1 MRDFV
6 FHNPTRIL
14 FGKGQIAAS
23 GREIPSTARVLML
36 AGSGSIKRNG
46 VYEQVQAALG
56 ERLVAELW
64 GIEPNPDLSHVLAGV
79 TKAREARA
87 DFLLAVGGGSIA
99 DATKAIAGLLRTEG
113 DPWTI
118 LAKGGRFN
126 DAAPLGVVMTA
137 PGTGSE
143 ANSAAAISNRA
154 TTQKVVFVNPLC
166 FPRFAVLDPET
177 TYLLP
182 PRQVSNGVVDAFVHV
197 LEQYLTFPAGGVLSD
212 RLAEAVLLT
221 LLEQGPL
228 ALSRPN
234 DYGVRANVT
243 WAASLALNGLLGVGV
258 PQDWTTHH
266 VGHELTA
273 LFGIDHARSL
283 AALLPAVLTVRR
295 RQKADKLVQFGER
308 VLGVVGGSPESR
320 SEQTI
325 ARTAAFFESLGVPA
339 TLSAYELG
347 GEPIP
352 KVLANLKASRRLRM
366 GEKLDV
372 TLDDVAKIL
381 ELALGTAGK
390 PHAS

>member
-1 MRDFV
+1 MRDFT
-6 FHNPTRIL
+6 FQNPTRIL

-36 AGSGSIKRNG
+36 AGSGSIRSNG
-46 VYEQVQAALG
+46 VYEQVKAALG
-56 ERLVAELW
+56 ERLVGELW
-64 GIEPNPDLSHVLAGV
+64 GIEPNPDVTHVIEGV
-79 TKAREARA
+79 TKARETNA
-87 DFLLAVGGGSIA
+87 DFLLAVGGGSVA
-99 DATKAIAGLLRTEG
+99 DATKAVAGLARSEG
-113 DPWTI
+113 DAWAI
-118 LAKGGRFN
+118 LAKGGRFS
-126 DAAPLGVVMTA
+126 DALPLGVVMTA

-143 ANSAAAISNRA
+143 ANGAAAISNRV
-154 TTQKVVFVNPLC
+154 TKQKVVFVNALC

-177 TYLLP
+177 TYSLS

-234 DYGVRANVT
+234 DYAVRANVT
-243 WAASLALNGLLGVGV
+243 WAASLALSGLIGLGV

-266 VGHELTA
+266 IGHELTA

-283 AALLPAVLTVRR
+283 AALLPSVLHVRR
-295 RQKADKLVQFGER
+295 QQKAEKLVQYGAR
-308 VLGVVGGSPESR
+308 VLGIVDGSPESR
-320 SEQTI
+320 SERAI
-325 ARTAAFFESLGVPA
+325 VKTAAFFESLDVPTQLA
-339 TLSAYELG
+339 AYDLG
-347 GEPIP
+347 SDPIP
-352 KVLANLKASRRLRM
+352 KVIANLKASRRVRM

-372 TLDDVAKIL
+372 TLDDAAKIL
-381 ELALGTAGK
+381 ELALGATEH